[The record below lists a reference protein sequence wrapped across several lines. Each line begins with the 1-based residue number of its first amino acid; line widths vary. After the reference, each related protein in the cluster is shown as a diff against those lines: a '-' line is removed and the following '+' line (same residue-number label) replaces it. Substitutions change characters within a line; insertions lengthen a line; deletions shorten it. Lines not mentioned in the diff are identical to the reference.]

1 MNKYVIPALL
11 GATALAVPA
20 GAQSMPGTNMP
31 GMTMPAPKAKAK
43 KTAKPVRKVVKR
55 KASKAKLPL
64 HAGHKAQPAPSPVPA
79 PMTMPMPVPAAPT
92 SAPTPAGQT
101 DHGAMDMGGMA
112 MPPMAPSGSP
122 APAPMAGMDHSGHSM
137 AGMEDDDGYQA
148 QMSGSRIITFSE
160 GSGTSRLPGTET
172 MHGRHIMAGD
182 WMVMLHGTA
191 SLQYTDVSG
200 PRGDS
205 KTYVTSMAMVTGEK
219 ETGWGRI
226 QLKSMFSLEPAMSHD
241 GYPNLFATGETAY
254 GQPLVDRQHPHD
266 LFMEL
271 AARVDVNVWNGSLYL
286 YGGPVGEPALGP
298 SAFMH
303 RASASNNPE
312 PPITHHWFDSTH
324 ITYGVVTVGYSAP
337 KFQIE
342 ASAFRGQEPDERR
355 WNIETPKLDSWS
367 VRATYNPTANW
378 AIQAS
383 YGQLKQP
390 EANHP
395 GENEHRFTASA
406 HYAKGGFSAMAGFS
420 AKKRVPGET
429 LTAWLGEANW
439 NVDSH
444 NSLFGRIEN
453 VNNDEL
459 LPDPLSPLHDQPF
472 RVTKFQAGY
481 ARHLPVGP
489 FDLALGGS
497 LSAYAKPAA
506 LDPYYGNNPIGYT
519 LFMRVSLGH

>member
-1 MNKYVIPALL
+1 M
-11 GATALAVPA
+11 
-20 GAQSMPGTNMP
+20 NMP
-31 GMTMPAPKAKAK
+31 GMTMPGPKAALKAK
-43 KTAKPVRKVVKR
+43 PKPVKKAVKKKVRKTVRKTQHTAHRPALPPVV
-55 KASKAKLPL
+55 
-64 HAGHKAQPAPSPVPA
+64 AQPTA
-79 PMTMPMPVPAAPT
+79 MPMPMPAPAA
-92 SAPTPAGQT
+92 APA
-101 DHGAMDMGGMA
+101 ADMP
-112 MPPMAPSGSP
+112 MPPMDHGTMDMPGMAKPMPAQNPSPAPAA
-122 APAPMAGMDHSGHSM
+122 APAPMAGIDHSGHDM
-137 AGMEDDDGYQA
+137 AGMEMDDEGYQA

-160 GSGTSRLPGTET
+160 GSGTSRLPGTEI
-172 MHGRHIMAGD
+172 MHGKHIMAGD

-191 SLQYTDVSG
+191 SLQYTNISG

-219 ETGWGRI
+219 KTGWGKI
-226 QLKSMFSLEPAMSHD
+226 QLKSMFSLEPAMDGS
-241 GYPNLFATGETAY
+241 GYPNLFATGETSR
-254 GQPLVDRQHPHD
+254 GVPLVDRQHPHD

-271 AARVDVNVWNGSLYL
+271 AARVDVNAGAGTVYL

-324 ITYGVVTVGYSAP
+324 ITYGVVTAGYSAP

-367 VRATYNPTANW
+367 VRATVNPSPNW
-378 AIQAS
+378 SIQTS

-395 GENEHRFTASA
+395 GEDEHRFTASA
-406 HYAKGGFSAMAGFS
+406 HYGHGGFSAMAAFS

-439 NVDSH
+439 NVDHH
-444 NSLFGRIEN
+444 NSLFGRVEN
-453 VNNDEL
+453 VANDEL
-459 LPDPLSPLHDQPF
+459 FPNPLSPLHDIAF

-506 LDPYYGNNPIGYT
+506 LDPYYGSNPIGYT